1 MYNNLIGPS
10 LYIPPGESLEFDNND
25 TQTTTTTESTTI
37 VTLSDSRENREL
49 ELPKVIP
56 SSEGNNEIN
65 LPPDQ
70 RESDPKKIYV
80 IYGIEIGLSIFAGI
94 LMITTN
100 ALLSKYSQILK
111 IGLSEF

>member
-49 ELPKVIP
+49 ELPKDIP
-56 SSEGNNEIN
+56 IAEWNNEMN